1 LTRTEEVFHVL
12 FIFGAI
18 MNKTKTIDSM
28 VKISDDNCDF
38 IEEDEDTEEV
48 KSQEEPA
55 PEPSAVPPQQEEQN
69 KEQKKDLVSMLMGEQ
84 PESRILMLHAELD
97 EERSMEIISTFIGLT
112 ELVKPK
118 KGLKEGEL
126 PYDPITFYISTYGGS
141 ADEMF
146 GIYDMMNIVKKK
158 CIIKTV
164 GMGKVMSAGTLLLAA
179 GTKGHRKI
187 GKNCRV
193 MLHQVSAA
201 AVGPLFNMTTE
212 LSAIQK
218 LQDQYI
224 EIMASCT
231 NLSKRK
237 LKSLLNERVNV
248 YLTAE
253 EAIEYGIADLI
264 V

>member
-1 LTRTEEVFHVL
+1 
-12 FIFGAI
+12 

-38 IEEDEDTEEV
+38 IEEDEDTEEA
-48 KSQEEPA
+48 KIQEEPA
-55 PEPSAVPPQQEEQN
+55 PAPSVEPPTEDQSHKEE
-69 KEQKKDLVSMLMGEQ
+69 KKDLVSMLMGEQ
-84 PESRILMLHAELD
+84 TESRILMLHGELD
-97 EERSMEIISTFIGLT
+97 EEKSMEIISAFISLT
-112 ELVKPK
+112 HLTKPK
-118 KGLKEGEL
+118 KNPKEGEL
-126 PYDPITFYISTYGGS
+126 PFDPITFYISTYGGS

-146 GIYDMMNIVKKK
+146 GIYDMMTSSKKK
-158 CIIKTV
+158 CIIETI
-164 GMGKVMSAGTLLLAA
+164 GMGKVMSAGTILLAA

>member
-1 LTRTEEVFHVL
+1 MKS
-12 FIFGAI
+12 FIKRIITLG
-18 MNKTKTIDSM
+18 KGSDK
-28 VKISDDNCDF
+28 SDDQD
-38 IEEDEDTEEV
+38 EEKEDKGKKKEE
-48 KSQEEPA
+48 K
-55 PEPSAVPPQQEEQN
+55 
-69 KEQKKDLVSMLMGEQ
+69 KEDKKDDLMAMLMGGGGDDR
-84 PESRILMLHAELD
+84 PESRILMLYSALD
-97 EERSMEIISTFIGLT
+97 EEKAMEIISTFIALT
-112 ELVKPK
+112 RLVKPK
-118 KGLKEGEL
+118 EVVKKSDKK
-126 PYDPITFYISTYGGS
+126 YDPITFYISTYGGS

-146 GIYDMMNIVKKK
+146 AIYDMMNQVKKD
-158 CIIKTV
+158 CIIETI

-201 AVGPLFNMTTE
+201 AIGPLFNMTTE
-212 LSAIQK
+212 IEAIQK

-231 NLSKRK
+231 SLSKRK

-253 EAIEYGIADLI
+253 QAIEHGLADEI